1 MGSRYA
7 TIFHVTKEVEPSDKE
22 LVYLLGSM
30 VRKAGSLEF
39 MLRLLVGGLSG
50 SAHGS
55 LIAAGEGVS
64 RLIDLSQALAKA
76 QPEMSPDRLEA
87 LNGILSRCKAAFSRR
102 DQYVH
107 GLWTVSLDTQE
118 WSTLRSRRNKPEPY
132 MQPAQEHDLRELGET
147 LSQLYDEISAWQ
159 WEPHA
164 EQVLALRPLID
175 EE

>member
-1 MGSRYA
+1 M
-7 TIFHVTKEVEPSDKE
+7 TKEVDPSDKE

-30 VRKAGSLEF
+30 VRNAGSLEF

-76 QPEMSPDRLEA
+76 QPDMTPGRLEA
-87 LNGILSRCKAAFSRR
+87 LNGILSRCRAAFSRR

-107 GLWTVSLDTQE
+107 GLWTVSHGTQE
-118 WSTLRSRRNKPEPY
+118 WSTWRSRRNKPEPY
-132 MQPAQEHDLRELGET
+132 RQPAQEHDLRELGET
-147 LSQLYDEISAWQ
+147 MSQLYVEISAWQ
-159 WEPHA
+159 WKPKR
-164 EQVLALRPLID
+164 EQILAMGPLVD